1 MAVERTD
8 RKGSSQ
14 VSTLSVELADRI
26 IRRIIDGT
34 YEVGSRLPTEREMAQ
49 EYGVNRLVVREALKR
64 VEAFGLVTIR
74 HGSGTYVEDI
84 ERKGGVE
91 ITDLLLFDGKGSFDN
106 DFLRDVINFNV
117 VVAINVIWLAA
128 RNIDEEEL
136 GELKRLVEM
145 RGEKRDDGQELAAIN
160 IEIMRTIVKAT
171 HNRYI
176 QLVFNTLMRIT
187 RGFEMVLEAPAF
199 IYEEYQA
206 YLVSLV
212 EAFEERDS
220 EIATLLTTRAIRKV
234 IPIGEGL
241 AFLVG
246 TLNLAVPEME

>member
-1 MAVERTD
+1 MAREQMGG
-8 RKGSSQ
+8 KGYSP

-26 IRRIIDGT
+26 TRRIIDGE

-64 VEAFGLVTIR
+64 VEAFGLITIK

-84 ERKGGVE
+84 ERKGGIE
-91 ITDLLLFDGKGSFDN
+91 ITDLLLFDGEGSFDN
-106 DFLRDVINFNV
+106 GFLRDVINFNV

-128 RNIDEEEL
+128 RNIDDEEL
-136 GELKRLVEM
+136 GKLRGLVE
-145 RGEKRDDGQELAAIN
+145 RRSVTREDSQELAAIN
-160 IEIMRTIVKAT
+160 MEIMHTIVKAT

-206 YLVSLV
+206 YLESLV

-220 EIATLLTTRAIRKV
+220 EIAALLTTRAIRKV
-234 IPIGEGL
+234 IPVGEGL
-241 AFLVG
+241 AFLMG
-246 TLNLAVPEME
+246 TLNITLPEME